1 MSETRRHFLTSSAG
15 LAVAGP
21 ASASAQAPLLPT
33 VPLGKYQITRLI
45 IGANP
50 MYGYSHFNRLFS
62 QHMLEWF
69 TPERVCATLKQCE
82 ACGINTWQFSQGGRG
97 IEDLQRFRGEGGKLH
112 AILLSGRPMEEDLT
126 QVPKLAKLGLVG
138 MVHHGGTTDR
148 RWRAGEQQKIR
159 DFLKAVRD
167 SGVLVG
173 LSTHNPLVVEA
184 TEEQGWDIDFYMTC
198 VYNVTRTREELQ
210 KMLGQRPPYGEV
222 FLPDDPP
229 RMYRAARQ
237 SKKTCLAFKILAAG
251 RVTDSAKEMD
261 EAFRLAY
268 TSIKPQDAVIV
279 GMYPRYSDQ
288 VQENCERARRIL
300 AAG

>member
-1 MSETRRHFLTSSAG
+1 MESRRSFLTSAALVAAG
-15 LAVAGP
+15 
-21 ASASAQAPLLPT
+21 SAQAAPPLPT
-33 VPLGKYQITRLI
+33 VRLGKYSVTRLI

-50 MYGYSHFNRLFS
+50 FYGYSHFNRLYS

-69 TPERVCATLKQCE
+69 TAERVCQTLRQCE
-82 ACGINTWQFSQGGRG
+82 QNGINTWQFSQGGRG
-97 IEDLQRFRGEGGKLH
+97 IEDLQRFRAEGGQLH
-112 AILLSGRPMEEDLT
+112 AILLSGRPMEEDLA
-126 QVPKLAKLGLVG
+126 QIPKLAKLGLVG

-173 LSTHNPLVVEA
+173 LSTHNPAVVEA

-198 VYNVTRTREELQ
+198 VYYVTRPTEELH

-229 RMYRAARQ
+229 RMYRAVRQ
-237 SKKTCLAFKILAAG
+237 SKKTCLAFKVLAAG
-251 RVTDSAKEMD
+251 RVTDSPKQIE

-288 VQENCERARRIL
+288 VRENTETVRRVL
-300 AAG
+300 GKAG

>member
-1 MSETRRHFLTSSAG
+1 MTGTRRHFLKSSAA
-15 LAVAGP
+15 LAAAP
-21 ASASAQAPLLPT
+21 ATAAEASAPLLPT
-33 VPLGKYQITRLI
+33 VRLGKYQITRLI

-50 MYGYSHFNRLFS
+50 FYGYSHFNRLYS

-69 TPERVCATLKQCE
+69 TAERVCQTLRQCE
-82 ACGINTWQFSQGGRG
+82 QDGINTWQFSQGGRG
-97 IEDLQRFRGEGGKLH
+97 VEDLERFRAEGGKLH

-126 QVPKLAKLGLVG
+126 QIPKLAKLGLVG

-148 RWRAGEQQKIR
+148 RWRAGEQAKIR
-159 DFLKAVRD
+159 EFLKVVRD

-173 LSTHNPLVVEA
+173 LSTHNPLVVDA

-198 VYNVTRTREELQ
+198 VYQVTRSQEELH
-210 KMLGQRPPYGEV
+210 KLLGQRPPYGEV

-229 RMYRAARQ
+229 RMYGTIRQ

-251 RVTDSAKEMD
+251 RVTDSPKQME

-268 TSIKPQDAVIV
+268 QSIKPQDAVIV

-288 VQENCERARRIL
+288 VRGNCERARRL
-300 AAG
+300 LT

>member
-1 MSETRRHFLTSSAG
+1 MRETRRQFLSSSAA
-15 LAVAGP
+15 LAALP
-21 ASASAQAPLLPT
+21 AAPAAAAPLLPT
-33 VPLGKYQITRLI
+33 VPLGKHQITRLI

-50 MYGYSHFNRLFS
+50 FYGYSHFNRQFS

-69 TPERVCATLKQCE
+69 TPERVCSTLRQCE

-97 IEDLQRFRGEGGKLH
+97 LEDLQRFRAEGGKLN
-112 AILLSGRPMEEDLT
+112 AFLLSGRPMEEDLT
-126 QVPKLAKLGLVG
+126 QIPKLAKLGLIG

-148 RWRAGEQQKIR
+148 RWRAGEQHKIR
-159 DFLKAVRD
+159 EFLKAVRD
-167 SGVLVG
+167 AGVLVG

-184 TEEQGWDIDFYMTC
+184 TGEQDWDIDFYMTC
-198 VYNVTRTREELQ
+198 VYNVTRTREELH

-222 FLPDDPP
+222 FLPDDPL
-229 RMYRAARQ
+229 RMYQAVRQ

-251 RVTDSAKEMD
+251 RVTDSAKEME

-268 TSIKPQDAVIV
+268 SSIKPQDAVIV
-279 GMYPRYSDQ
+279 GLYPRYSDQ
-288 VQENCERARRIL
+288 VQENCTRVRRIL

>member
-1 MSETRRHFLTSSAG
+1 MTESRRGFLRSSAG
-15 LAVAGP
+15 LAVA
-21 ASASAQAPLLPT
+21 SASAQAAAPLLPT
-33 VPLGKYQITRLI
+33 VRLGKYEITRLV

-50 MYGYSHFNRLFS
+50 FYGYSHFNRLYS

-69 TPERVCATLKQCE
+69 TAERVCQTLRQCE
-82 ACGINTWQFSQGGRG
+82 QNGINTWQFSQGGRG
-97 IEDLQRFRGEGGKLH
+97 IDDLQRYRAEGGKLH
-112 AILLSGRPMEEDLT
+112 AILLSGRPMEEDLA
-126 QVPKLAKLGLVG
+126 QIPKLAKLGLVG
-138 MVHHGGTTDR
+138 IVHHGGTTDR

-173 LSTHNPLVVEA
+173 LSTHNPAVVEA
-184 TEEQGWDIDFYMTC
+184 TGEQDWDIDFYMTC
-198 VYNVTRTREELQ
+198 VYHVTRTREELQ

-229 RMYRAARQ
+229 RMYRAVRQ

-251 RVTDSAKEMD
+251 RVTDSPKEME

-288 VQENCERARRIL
+288 ARENCERARRVL
-300 AAG
+300 A

>member
-1 MSETRRHFLTSSAG
+1 MSESRRQFLKSSTA
-15 LAVAGP
+15 LAVASG
-21 ASASAQAPLLPT
+21 AAAQAPRLPT
-33 VPLGKYQITRLI
+33 VRLGKYEITRLVV
-45 IGANP
+45 GANTF
-50 MYGYSHFNRLFS
+50 YGYSHFNRLYS

-69 TPERVCATLKQCE
+69 TPERVCQTLRQCE
-82 ACGINTWQFSQGGRG
+82 GCGINTWQFSQGGRG
-97 IEDLQRFRGEGGKLH
+97 VEDLQRFRAEGGKLH

-126 QVPKLAKLGLVG
+126 QIPKLARLGLVG
-138 MVHHGGTTDR
+138 IVHHGGTTDR

-173 LSTHNPLVVEA
+173 LSSHNPMIIEA

-198 VYNVTRTREELQ
+198 VYQVTRTREELQ

-229 RMYRAARQ
+229 RMYQAVRQ
-237 SKKTCLAFKILAAG
+237 SKKTCLAFKVLAAG
-251 RVTDSAKEMD
+251 RVTDSPKEL
-261 EAFRLAY
+261 EAAFRLAY

-288 VQENCERARRIL
+288 VQENCELVRRL
-300 AAG
+300 LGQAS